1 MKFLVKPLHN
11 LYRSILRHPKYR
23 WWVIAAS
30 LLYLVGPID
39 ISPDVF
45 PIVGWID
52 DGLIA
57 TLLVTEVSQLLVDRL
72 KSKRT
77 ESLSTPSVSTPSVS
91 TPSVAKS
98 VANANTVT
106 TIDTKAVSV
115 G

>member
-77 ESLSTPSVSTPSVS
+77 ESLSTPSVSTPSV
-91 TPSVAKS
+91 AKS

>member
-11 LYRSILRHPKYR
+11 LYRVVLRHPKYR

-30 LLYLVGPID
+30 LLYLIGPID

-77 ESLSTPSVSTPSVS
+77 ESSSNP
-91 TPSVAKS
+91 S
-98 VANANTVT
+98 VANANTVK
-106 TIDTKAVSV
+106 TIDTKAVAI